1 MRSQMASARIVSP
14 IFSCQLRTLNW
25 EQKMV
30 EATLCR
36 ASMIHYTGRSTAAE
50 SLLNAA
56 GHGAQ
61 FVRSRCS
68 IWCGILIY
76 LAIWE
81 LTKKWTM
88 PVRNW
93 GQVYAEL
100 DIMYPGRLT
109 RN

>member
-50 SLLNAA
+50 SLLNDA
-56 GHGAQ
+56 GRDAQSGAEYSGY
-61 FVRSRCS
+61 REGLRCCDMRHS
-68 IWCGILIY
+68 VDL
-76 LAIWE
+76 
-81 LTKKWTM
+81 
-88 PVRNW
+88 
-93 GQVYAEL
+93 
-100 DIMYPGRLT
+100 YPS
-109 RN
+109 

>member
-68 IWCGILIY
+68 IWCGILNSMRIPKKSRFIISH
-76 LAIWE
+76 LAAE
-81 LTKKWTM
+81 VSSGEYVPLT
-88 PVRNW
+88 
-93 GQVYAEL
+93 
-100 DIMYPGRLT
+100 I
-109 RN
+109 